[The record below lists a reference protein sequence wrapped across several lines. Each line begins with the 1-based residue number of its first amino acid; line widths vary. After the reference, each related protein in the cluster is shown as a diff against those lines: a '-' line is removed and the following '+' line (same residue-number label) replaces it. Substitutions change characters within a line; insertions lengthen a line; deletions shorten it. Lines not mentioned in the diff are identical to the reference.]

1 MKAVGHYLII
11 EEIIENITK
20 TSGGLELAEK
30 HKDDIRYK
38 KGIVISSGP
47 KEIKEEET
55 VLYDKIAGHNIESG
69 SNVYKVIQLRD
80 IVAIL

>member
-11 EEIIENITK
+11 EEIVENITK

-47 KEIKEEET
+47 RNKRKRNNT
-55 VLYDKIAGHNIESG
+55 
-69 SNVYKVIQLRD
+69 LR
-80 IVAIL
+80 